1 MTIYTLTL
9 SGKTLLSDRIILN
22 KLENKVSSLHLNTDE
37 SVFGNFYMAF
47 KHEDAQTY
55 FYLPFDDNMNLL
67 LDTRISYRPGKWTMI
82 LIITESDYILEGDI
96 TELDQNKITFVSN
109 SLPRLIVQDN
119 YLDDEL
125 DESEIPSSVKIVLDD
140 LLNAKSSLIQIR
152 DETASI
158 VAGFSDVI
166 ESGKEEIN
174 EYVDEKKDEL
184 KGDTGNVYFA
194 SFKVVD
200 GRLKMYSDPTM
211 DKVTFSRDGSR
222 LKYRLNI

>member
-1 MTIYTLTL
+1 
-9 SGKTLLSDRIILN
+9 
-22 KLENKVSSLHLNTDE
+22 
-37 SVFGNFYMAF
+37 MAF

>member
-1 MTIYTLTL
+1 MITYTLTL
-9 SGKTLLSDRIILN
+9 TGKTLSSDRIILN
-22 KLENKVSSLHLNTDE
+22 KLENKVSTLHL
-37 SVFGNFYMAF
+37 SVIGEVSGNFYMAF
-47 KHEDAQTY
+47 KHENEDTY
-55 FYLPFDDNMNLL
+55 FYLPFDNDMNLL
-67 LDTRISYRPGKWTMI
+67 LDTRISNYPGKWT
-82 LIITESDYILEGDI
+82 LIVLVTEQTYILEGEI
-96 TELDQNKITFVSN
+96 TDLDQNRVTLVSN
-109 SLPRLIVQDN
+109 ALTRLIVQDN

-158 VAGFSDVI
+158 VAGFSGVI